1 MMKVG
6 LFHGDSGPVDA
17 QVAAAAAAERDGFE
31 SFWYPHIFG
40 ADALTLVALAG
51 CETERIE
58 LGTAV
63 VPVYPFHPFAF
74 AQHVLSAQAAAGGR
88 LTLGIGLSHQPVV
101 EGMWG
106 LSYEKPARHMR
117 EFLAVLMPLL
127 TEGKVQHQGE
137 VFRVA
142 GAVAVPG
149 ATTPAVLIAALA
161 PVMLRLAGEQAD
173 GTITWMS
180 GTKTIESHVAKRIN
194 AAAGKAG
201 RAKPRVAVALP
212 VCVTDDAA
220 AARQVAS
227 QLFAIYGQ
235 LVNYRRMLDRE
246 GAGGPGDV
254 AVVGTEA
261 EVEQQLRA
269 LAAAGATDFLAAIY
283 PAGDDAAKSVAR
295 SRELLKGL
303 VGKI

>member
-1 MMKVG
+1 MKIG

-17 QVAAAAAAERDGFE
+17 QVEAAAAAERDGFD
-31 SFWYPHIFG
+31 SCCYPQIFG

-51 CETERIE
+51 RETERIE

-63 VPVYPFHPFAF
+63 IPVYPFHPFAF
-74 AQHVLSAQAAAGGR
+74 AQHVLSAQAATNGR

-137 VFRVA
+137 VFRVT
-142 GAVAVPG
+142 GGIDVAG
-149 ATTPAVLIAALA
+149 ATTPKVLLAALA
-161 PVMLRLAGEQAD
+161 PVMLRLAGEQTD
-173 GTITWMS
+173 GTLTWMS
-180 GTKTIESHVAKRIN
+180 GAKTIESHVAKRLN
-194 AAAGKAG
+194 AAAE
-201 RAKPRVAVALP
+201 RARRPKPRVVVALP

-246 GAGGPGDV
+246 GAEGPGDV

-261 EVEQQLRA
+261 SVEEQLRA

-283 PAGDDAAKSVAR
+283 PSGDDAAKSR
-295 SRELLKGL
+295 DRTRELMKGL
-303 VGKI
+303 VGEI